1 MHELSLAQ
9 NIISI
14 IEEQM
19 RDRPSSR
26 VKAVYLQVGKMSNVL
41 VDSLIFGFDTLIG
54 GTAFQGARLV
64 IEEPP
69 VIVRCR
75 SCSAESQ
82 IEHFNF
88 CCANCGGVDVE
99 IIGGT
104 ELFVTSIEIEENGR
118 LE

>member
-19 RDRPSSR
+19 RNRPQSR
-26 VKAVYLQVGKMSNVL
+26 VKAVYMQVGKMSNVL
-41 VDSLIFGFDTLIG
+41 VDSLIFGFDTLIS
-54 GTAFQGARLV
+54 GTAFQGTRLV

-69 VIVRCR
+69 VKVKC
-75 SCSAESQ
+75 SVCSAESE
-82 IEHFNF
+82 IEQFNF
-88 CCANCGGVDVE
+88 CCAACGGVDVE
-99 IIGGT
+99 VIGGN
-104 ELFVTSIEIEENGR
+104 ELFVSSIEIEEKAR